1 MNIANS
7 LNSLCGSIAPGMCRI
22 SMSGH
27 TAVKTS
33 SGYKYYDFKT
43 NRLVNCNNFAM
54 DIGSDFFFA
63 LPSNQVTR
71 GDLILVN
78 GKPVMVLASNEN
90 TIQILNFESNAVEN
104 ILPER
109 HFFMGNMYFFS
120 KIITPFGGKGGMK
133 NMLRL
138 QFMTSMMSQMGG
150 GSSMFPGVTS
160 NADGSHNNNF
170 MQSMMGMMVMQNM
183 FGGNGGG
190 DFFSDIFSEFDG
202 IGDQMGNMFSG
213 MFDPTAA
220 PVTPTPA
227 ATAPTAPIFDPGSI
241 VPNPVMPTAPVS
253 NPVGVIP
260 TVNEEV

>member
-33 SGYKYYDFKT
+33 SGYKYYDFKS

-63 LPSNQVTR
+63 LPSNHVTR

-150 GSSMFPGVTS
+150 GSSMLPGGTS
-160 NADGSHNNNF
+160 DGSNNNF

-183 FGGNGGG
+183 FGGNDGG

-202 IGDQMGNMFSG
+202 IGNEMGDMFTG
-213 MFDPTAA
+213 MFNPTA
-220 PVTPTPA
+220 TPTPA

-241 VPNPVMPTAPVS
+241 VPNPVMPTPNS
-253 NPVGVIP
+253 VGVIP